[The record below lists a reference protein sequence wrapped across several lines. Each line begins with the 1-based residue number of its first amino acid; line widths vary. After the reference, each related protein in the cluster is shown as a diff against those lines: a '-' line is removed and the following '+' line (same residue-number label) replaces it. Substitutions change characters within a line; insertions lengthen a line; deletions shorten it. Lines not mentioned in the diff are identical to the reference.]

1 MSIRAIN
8 WAIDVC
14 ERIEAPARHRHVLL
28 VLSVHHHEKT
38 GACFPAYDTLANA
51 CGFSR
56 RKVIDL
62 IADLEANGLITKQ
75 KRRVGAFQG
84 SNHFAL
90 FGKPNGQRWSEARV
104 QKKAPCESANG
115 GTLIRVQTGAPDKED
130 SLGSNLAKGL
140 RVAGGR
146 HV

>member
-8 WAIDVC
+8 WALDVC

-28 VLSVHHHEKT
+28 VLSIHHHEKS
-38 GACFPAYDTLANA
+38 GNCFPAYDTLANA

-62 IADLEANGLITKQ
+62 IADLEANGLIIRQ

-84 SNHFAL
+84 SNHFVL
-90 FGKPNGQRWSEARV
+90 FGMPIGKKWSETRV

-115 GTLIRVQTGAPDKED
+115 GTLTRVQTGAPDKD
-130 SLGSNLAKGL
+130 WYIKGGQAKGL
-140 RVAGGR
+140 RVIGGR
-146 HV
+146 DA